1 MTETAFGGL
10 LREWRRRRRLT
21 QLDLGNKAEVSARHL
36 SFLETG
42 RSRPSRDM
50 VLHLA
55 EQLDLPLRTRNELLM
70 AAGFAPGYT
79 QHPLEAAEMGEVH
92 RSLNRLL
99 AAHDPFPAVLVDGQW
114 DMIDGNAASALFVEL
129 ADPALLTPPV
139 NVLRVSLHPR
149 GLARYVADLDE
160 YAAHLVSRLRRQVDR
175 SADPALGALLD
186 ELVGYCRELGLDPS
200 AHPRNRVVL
209 PLRLRHPDGELTFFS
224 TISVLGAPLD
234 VTLDE
239 VTVESFFPADVTTAD
254 YLHHRFAGRARTWEP
269 TDDKEHPG

>member
-1 MTETAFGGL
+1 
-10 LREWRRRRRLT
+10 
-21 QLDLGNKAEVSARHL
+21 
-36 SFLETG
+36 
-42 RSRPSRDM
+42 
-50 VLHLA
+50 
-55 EQLDLPLRTRNELLM
+55 M

-149 GLARYVADLDE
+149 GLARY
-160 YAAHLVSRLRRQVDR
+160 

-239 VTVESFFPADVTTAD
+239 VAVESFFPADVTTAD